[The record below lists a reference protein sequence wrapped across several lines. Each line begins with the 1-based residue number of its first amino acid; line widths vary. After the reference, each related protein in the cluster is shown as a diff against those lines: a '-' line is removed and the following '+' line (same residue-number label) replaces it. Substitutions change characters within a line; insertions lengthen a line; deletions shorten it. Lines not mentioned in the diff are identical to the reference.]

1 MKRVGFLFD
10 QAFTYESLYQAWL
23 DASQG
28 KRSRRATLEFSRNLA
43 GNLDMLYQELHSG
56 QYQPQPYHVFKVYE
70 PKERLIY
77 APAFRD
83 LVVQHAIYRLTY
95 PIFNASFIDHSFAC
109 RTGKGTHAAADYAH
123 AALRAT
129 PADSYLLQMDIKR
142 FFYHIDRG
150 ILRQQIER
158 KIKDRRFVDV
168 MMQFAKYD
176 SPVGIPIGNLLSQ
189 MYALIYL
196 NPLDHFA
203 KRVLK
208 AKWYCRYVDD
218 FIIFGGSR
226 DDQRNAL
233 SNVVV
238 FLKDT
243 LNLELSHYSL
253 HKIKRGINFVG
264 YRTWQRVRFIRKHS
278 LFNFSRAVKSER
290 RDSIISI
297 LGHSRRTGSFRYLMN
312 TLQIQKPALHKQLPK
327 PWREVIA

>member
-1 MKRVGFLFD
+1 MKRVGYLFE
-10 QAFTYESLYQAWL
+10 QAFTYQSLYQAWV

-129 PADSYLLQMDIKR
+129 PADNYLLQMDIKR
-142 FFYHIDRG
+142 FFYRIDRD

-168 MMQFAKYD
+168 MMQFAEYGQ
-176 SPVGIPIGNLLSQ
+176 PVGIPIGNLLSQ

-203 KRVLK
+203 KRILK

-218 FIIFGGSR
+218 FIVFGGTR
-226 DDQRNAL
+226 DEQLGVL
-233 SNVVV
+233 SKIVR
-238 FLKDT
+238 FLQET

-278 LFNFSRAVKSER
+278 LFNFSRAVR
-290 RDSIISI
+290 AGQRDSIISI
-297 LGHSRRTGSFRYLMN
+297 LGHSRKTGSFRHLMAVLLE
-312 TLQIQKPALHKQLPK
+312 TKPALYWQTPK
-327 PWREVIA
+327 EWRDVVA

>member
-43 GNLDMLYQELHSG
+43 GNLDMLYQELQTG
-56 QYQPQPYHVFKVYE
+56 QYRPQPYHVFKVYE

-95 PIFNASFIDHSFAC
+95 PLFNASFIDHSFAC

-123 AALRAT
+123 AALRASA
-129 PADSYLLQMDIKR
+129 ADSYLLQMDIKR
-142 FFYHIDRG
+142 FFYRIDRD

-168 MMQFAKYD
+168 MMQFAEYGQ
-176 SPVGIPIGNLLSQ
+176 PVGIPIGNLLSQ

-203 KRVLK
+203 KRTLK
-208 AKWYCRYVDD
+208 ARWYCRYVDD
-218 FIIFGGSR
+218 FIVFGGTR
-226 DDQRNAL
+226 TEQLDWLLRIKD
-233 SNVVV
+233 
-238 FLKDT
+238 FLKNT

-253 HKIKRGINFVG
+253 HKIKRGVNFVG

-278 LFNFSRAVKSER
+278 LFNFTRAVQAECLPSL
-290 RDSIISI
+290 ISL
-297 LGHSRRTGSFRYLMN
+297 LGHSRRTGSFRHLMT
-312 TLQIQKPALHKQLPK
+312 TLNEQKPALYLQLPK
-327 PWREVIA
+327 QWREALI